1 MLFKGHVH
9 NSGAEHAAELSI
21 GDKRT
26 VMPIAARASG
36 HGPSVSGGELLM
48 LALATCYCN
57 DVYREAARMGIEVA
71 DIDVQCSAEFAAE
84 GAAASDV
91 VYSAKISAKA
101 SEARIRE
108 MAEKVDALAEIHN
121 TVRAAIPVR
130 LGLGDSRWAGVSGI
144 SSASM
149 A

>member
-1 MLFKGHVH
+1 MRFMGHVH
-9 NSGAEHAAELSI
+9 NSETDHAADVAI

-26 VMPIAARASG
+26 RIEIAKRASG
-36 HGPSVSGGELLM
+36 RGSSVSGGELLM

-71 DIDVQCSAEFAAE
+71 DIDVQCSSEFAAE

-108 MAEKVDALAEIHN
+108 LAEKVDALAEIHN

-130 LGLGDSRWAGVSGI
+130 LGPVEVVSLSIDDHSSRVTP
-144 SSASM
+144 
-149 A
+149 

>member
-9 NSGAEHAAELSI
+9 NSGVEHAAEVAI
-21 GDKRT
+21 GDKRM

-36 HGPSVSGGELLM
+36 HGSSVSGGELLM

-71 DIDVQCSAEFAAE
+71 DIDVECSADFAAE

-108 MAEKVDALAEIHN
+108 LAEKVDGLAEIHN
-121 TVRAAIPVR
+121 TVRAAIPVK
-130 LGLGDSRWAGVSGI
+130 LGAVEIVSL
-144 SSASM
+144 
-149 A
+149 